1 MGTGQRKSRVD
12 LAGLRRADPAGRAN
26 RSSAYDDTGVCILK
40 LALEPAP
47 EGKAERTGTFTS
59 GIVSRPGARFI
70 AVFFGG
76 WKHARENLAEV
87 LSDAPGLQPLI
98 HLCEALSRNTPK
110 LSECLRLLLANCLA
124 HGRRQ
129 LVEVADFSGR
139 MPFRAGDA
147 GRRFAPRRIGPPAE
161 ADAGRAV
168 ALPSG
173 TQRAVDEDLKRM
185 AGGATGRTQN

>member
-1 MGTGQRKSRVD
+1 MQAAVHGRSAPAETGEEKYGESAAAIIEQLRYGRGVTFN
-12 LAGLRRADPAGRAN
+12 GLERLEGNLGIPLPAASQWELVNERAEWIWPAFEELIRQAAQTEVARN
-26 RSSAYDDTGVCILK
+26 DDTGVRILK
-40 LALEPAP
+40 LAREPAP

-124 HGRRQ
+124 HGI
-129 LVEVADFSGR
+129 AS
-139 MPFRAGDA
+139 
-147 GRRFAPRRIGPPAE
+147 
-161 ADAGRAV
+161 
-168 ALPSG
+168 
-173 TQRAVDEDLKRM
+173 
-185 AGGATGRTQN
+185 